1 MSEAQAQGAITLIAY
16 QIFGRKENREWKLY
30 ESGKK
35 CHYNTLY
42 VPTNINRTKPYM
54 EALIHSEINNEVM
67 QENAK
72 VTLIY
77 SSDVFV
83 MNGVGSYVVQ
93 SLNIN

>member
-1 MSEAQAQGAITLIAY
+1 MSEAQEQGAITLIAY
-16 QIFGRKENREWKLY
+16 HLFRRKENREWKLY

-42 VPTNINRTKPYM
+42 APSNINRIEPYM
-54 EALIHSEINNEVM
+54 EALIHSGINNEIM

-77 SSDVFV
+77 SNDVFV
-83 MNGVGSYVVQ
+83 MNGAGNYE
-93 SLNIN
+93 L